1 MRDGRRKRL
10 GLQEGTEGTV
20 GDAYL
25 DRILSNEDI
34 AGETNI
40 LNIDPD
46 ANVRTTD
53 NRYVQDAY
61 NYYLGGG
68 KGGGIDAAQIPGA
81 IDTLVDVGG
90 GGGQDLATSGLGL
103 GATTPANTNFKQN
116 LLDQGIGVQGAI
128 GDPVVAPGEMPD
140 TQETFDEFNQIPV
153 NRESSMPQ
161 GSPGQLNPPAGDE
174 MDIDNIIESSMPQGS
189 PGQLNPP
196 AGVDYSEFDDLEAQS
211 AATDEILNSKDV
223 NAEGELTQSGLDK
236 FKSMFGENFNP
247 LMAAGKVAFNNF
259 IGAPVTLAFD
269 ALKAIGGM
277 LPDRDPRQG
286 ALEDLYNVDGTKVK
300 SGLMKDYNI
309 VSGNP
314 LNPTYGLQ
322 NAYERRLETINKAL
336 GEMNLE
342 EYKNTDLV
350 QRKIDLEKAMA
361 DEKTMLDQL
370 QYGDPKEIAT
380 GIQTADDDSGSDMLG
395 EITGPTEYD
404 TADFGM
410 TTTGIN
416 PFEETQVTSD
426 LPTGELTE
434 EQYNQAL
441 VGIDTD
447 LTKDEVFYDERLGYV
462 DAAGNSIDDPN
473 AIGNITG
480 ATALVEKAQ
489 TQLNKI
495 EALEKSDAYEFLSQ
509 EQKDQLQKDKEKIKE
524 QLKTIPIVKKTSL
537 NTINTSDNI
546 YGPPIDEQA
555 EADRIESQRRELQE
569 INARAERE
577 AAEQAARDLAAA
589 KRRAGGGGNSGNRSS
604 NTNSPG
610 HPSNR

>member
-1 MRDGRRKRL
+1 TSIMRDGRRKRL

-161 GSPGQLNPPAGDE
+161 GSPGQLNPPAG
-174 MDIDNIIESSMPQGS
+174 
-189 PGQLNPP
+189 
-196 AGVDYSEFDDLEAQS
+196 VDYSEFDDLEAQS

-314 LNPTYGLQ
+314 LNPTYG
-322 NAYERRLETINKAL
+322 
-336 GEMNLE
+336 
-342 EYKNTDLV
+342 
-350 QRKIDLEKAMA
+350 
-361 DEKTMLDQL
+361 
-370 QYGDPKEIAT
+370 
-380 GIQTADDDSGSDMLG
+380 
-395 EITGPTEYD
+395 
-404 TADFGM
+404 
-410 TTTGIN
+410 
-416 PFEETQVTSD
+416 
-426 LPTGELTE
+426 
-434 EQYNQAL
+434 
-441 VGIDTD
+441 
-447 LTKDEVFYDERLGYV
+447 
-462 DAAGNSIDDPN
+462 
-473 AIGNITG
+473 
-480 ATALVEKAQ
+480 
-489 TQLNKI
+489 
-495 EALEKSDAYEFLSQ
+495 
-509 EQKDQLQKDKEKIKE
+509 
-524 QLKTIPIVKKTSL
+524 
-537 NTINTSDNI
+537 
-546 YGPPIDEQA
+546 
-555 EADRIESQRRELQE
+555 
-569 INARAERE
+569 
-577 AAEQAARDLAAA
+577 
-589 KRRAGGGGNSGNRSS
+589 
-604 NTNSPG
+604 
-610 HPSNR
+610 